1 LSVRLPVRPP
11 TNRPIN
17 RIEQFQGQIDLP
29 VIQQAIQHLRQELES
44 QKISIAQTRRGLPR
58 GWYRQSNPTV
68 DLEILTNVLPASKP
82 VQLPNI
88 WVGKKYALQ

>member
-1 LSVRLPVRPP
+1 LSVRPP
-11 TNRPIN
+11 NNRPIN

-29 VIQQAIQHLRQELES
+29 IIQQTIRHLRQELES
-44 QKISIAQTRRGLPR
+44 QKLSIAQTRRGLPR

-68 DLEILTNVLPASKP
+68 DLEILTNVLPVSKS

-88 WVGKKYALQ
+88 WPSSLASGNNR